1 MTGAWFRF
9 GWAAAVCFAGLAACE
24 EKSKSDAES
33 SAASAD
39 AGARTPAVDP
49 NLAEAITEVAQQPG
63 GPELGG
69 KGPPQTGVFEPGVAD
84 KQLPLGSPPQL
95 TLGSEGSAPKVALF
109 TELVRPGKK
118 REAAVRVSVRTG
130 PRAAMPTID
139 FLVVFDA
146 TQAKT
151 EDDGKERGPS
161 SVVAR
166 VTSAKPAAEQ
176 PGMLPEGVAN
186 EVAKLKGSQIE
197 YQLNANGGAQ
207 GIRAMPSKGMDG
219 ALGRVVE
226 ALGEV
231 LATVHVPYP
240 DKPVGQGAYWMVA
253 SREIYA
259 GVDTLAYRMFKVEK
273 LEGEN
278 ATLSVNTKRYVAAGQ
293 LSFPGLPPHRVDEF
307 QATGRGELSVR
318 AGAGLDQVRLNEA
331 MMTNLAP
338 GSDPGRRITAQFDVT
353 TQFAF
358 ASGG

>member
-1 MTGAWFRF
+1 L
-9 GWAAAVCFAGLAACE
+9 AGLVACE
-24 EKSKSDAES
+24 EKSKSDES
-33 SAASAD
+33 GSTSTGD
-39 AGARTPAVDP
+39 AGAKTPAVDP
-49 NLAEAITEVAQQPG
+49 NLAEAITEVAQQTAG
-63 GPELGG
+63 ADLGG
-69 KGPPQTGVFEPGVAD
+69 KGPPPKGVFGPGAAD
-84 KQLPLGSPPQL
+84 EALALATPPRL
-95 TLGSEGSAPKVALF
+95 TLGSDGNAPKVGLF
-109 TELVRPGKK
+109 TQLVRPGKK

-146 TQAKT
+146 TEVKN
-151 EDDGKERGPS
+151 DDGEKVGAAT
-161 SVVAR
+161 VVAR
-166 VTSAKPAAEQ
+166 VTAAKPAAEQ
-176 PGMLPEGVAN
+176 PGMLPEGVGK

-197 YQLNANGGAQ
+197 YQLAANGGAQ

-240 DKPVGQGAYWMVA
+240 DKPVGQGAYWMVT

-259 GVDTLAYRMFKVEK
+259 GLDTLAYRMFKLEK

-278 ATLSVNTKRYVAAGQ
+278 ATLSVSTKRYVAGGQ

-307 QATGRGELSVR
+307 QSSGRGELTVR
-318 AGAGLDQVRLNEA
+318 AGAGLDLVRLNEA
-331 MMTNLAP
+331 MMTNLEP
-338 GSDPGRRITAQFDVT
+338 GSEPGRRITAQFDVT
-353 TQFAF
+353 TQFSF